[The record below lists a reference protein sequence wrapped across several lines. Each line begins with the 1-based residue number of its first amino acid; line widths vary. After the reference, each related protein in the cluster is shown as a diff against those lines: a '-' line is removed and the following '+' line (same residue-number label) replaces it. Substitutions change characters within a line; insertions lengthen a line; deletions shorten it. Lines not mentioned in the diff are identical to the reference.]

1 MDDMIYCVNESCP
14 YKDCN
19 RSAHQFDGNPDKRK
33 AISTANMRG
42 ICLRYIYYAANEYE
56 KENNK

>member
-19 RSAHQFDGNPDKRK
+19 RSAWQLKNEPDKHK
-33 AISTANMRG
+33 MVNTANLGG
-42 ICLRYIYYAANEYE
+42 ICRRYVCWVANKC
-56 KENNK
+56 KEV